1 MDDADEAIPEG
12 YIMPNDEQEIQRL
25 DLTHVLVTKTIGNVL
40 YKAPIDETQPLR
52 ILDVGTGT
60 GIWAIEMGDEL
71 PNAEILG
78 NDLSPIQPV
87 WLPPNV
93 KFEVDDIESPWLHER
108 PFDYIFCRY
117 MTACILDWPKLVRNM
132 YNTLKPGGWVELQDF
147 NLQYYSEDGSLTE
160 NHKTLIWINTFLD
173 AARKMGREPS
183 PGPTLEGHLLD
194 AGFEHVHHTRYKI
207 PIGPWA
213 KDAHLKDIGLC
224 NLAQILDGLEGFSL
238 RLFCDILKWSEE
250 EVLVLLAGVRKELK
264 SGTVHAM
271 FDYHVAYGQKPQYS

>member
-1 MDDADEAIPEG
+1 M
-12 YIMPNDEQEIQRL
+12 
-25 DLTHVLVTKTIGNVL
+25 LT
-40 YKAPIDETQPLR
+40 E
-52 ILDVGTGT
+52 
-60 GIWAIEMGDEL
+60 
-71 PNAEILG
+71 
-78 NDLSPIQPV
+78 
-87 WLPPNV
+87 
-93 KFEVDDIESPWLHER
+93 
-108 PFDYIFCRY
+108 
-117 MTACILDWPKLVRNM
+117 
-132 YNTLKPGGWVELQDF
+132 YNSTLKPGGWVELQDF

-271 FDYHVAYGQKPQYS
+271 FD